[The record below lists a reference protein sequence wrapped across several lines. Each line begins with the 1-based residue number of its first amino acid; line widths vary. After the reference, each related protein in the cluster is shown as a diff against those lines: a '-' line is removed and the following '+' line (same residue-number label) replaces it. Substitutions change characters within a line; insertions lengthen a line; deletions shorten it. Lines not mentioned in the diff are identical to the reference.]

1 MGTKSSKYELRA
13 RAGKYK
19 LGFRASKYKLGARAG
34 KYKLGI
40 RAWGSSWGPGSGS
53 RAKQRARD
61 WETQRPQI
69 KDPMLLTIFNL
80 T

>member
-19 LGFRASKYKLGARAG
+19 LGARAG
-34 KYKLGI
+34 KYKLGT
-40 RAWGSSWGPGSGS
+40 RAGGSGRGPGSGS
-53 RAKQRARD
+53 GAKHRARG

-69 KDPMLLTIFNL
+69 KDPMLLIIFNL